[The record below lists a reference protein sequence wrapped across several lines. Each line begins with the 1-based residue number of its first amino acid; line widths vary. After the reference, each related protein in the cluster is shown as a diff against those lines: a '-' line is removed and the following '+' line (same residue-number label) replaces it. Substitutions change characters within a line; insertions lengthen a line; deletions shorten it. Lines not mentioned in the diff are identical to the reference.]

1 LQSVALILMGDH
13 LQHCVADALNKGGED
28 ASQKIKEA
36 QQAIERLVKS

>member
-1 LQSVALILMGDH
+1 MGDH
-13 LQHCVADALNKGGED
+13 LQHCVADALSKGGED